1 MTVSRFLRLVGACPA
16 LLVAVLIAKLWFTG
30 TLGYYV
36 NDRTIWIVLFGAIL
50 FAAVGGMAL
59 RNAWYA
65 DDHERGRA
73 ISSSTIVF
81 LVAVVVGIALP
92 ARPLSASSAQSSSLG
107 SLSLASH
114 VSSGGSGD
122 LFGYWVS
129 ALSGHPAASWWAG
142 KHVALVGFASRG
154 SGLPGHS
161 FILGRYLVTCC
172 VVDATMFGFPVELP
186 ASQPLPAQGAWIQV
200 NGVFGQSY
208 WTDPSGEQYPIVQHA
223 HVGPARVPSS
233 PYLSP

>member
-1 MTVSRFLRLVGACPA
+1 MSRILRLLNACPA
-16 LLVAVLIAKLWFTG
+16 VLVSALIAKLWLAG

-36 NDRTIWIVLFGAIL
+36 NDRTIWIVLIGAIL
-50 FAAVGGMAL
+50 FAAVGSVAL
-59 RNAWYA
+59 LRAWA
-65 DDHERGRA
+65 THDGAGPISWRA
-73 ISSSTIVF
+73 LVF
-81 LVAVVVGIALP
+81 AAVVAAGIAVP

-114 VSSGGSGD
+114 VSSGGGGD

-129 ALSGHPAASWWAG
+129 ALAGHPDASWWAG
-142 KHVALVGFASRG
+142 KRVSLVGFVSRG

-172 VVDATMFGFPVELP
+172 VVDATLFGFPVQLPQDRKLP
-186 ASQPLPAQGAWIQV
+186 AEGAWIQV
-200 NGVFGQSY
+200 RGVFASHY
-208 WTDPSGEQYPIVQHA
+208 WSDPSGEQYPLIQHA
-223 HVGPARVPSS
+223 QVGVARIPSS

>member
-1 MTVSRFLRLVGACPA
+1 MTVSRFLRLVAACPV
-16 LLVAVLIAKLWFTG
+16 LLVALLIVKLWFTG

-36 NDRTIWIVLFGAIL
+36 NDRTIWIVVIGAVL
-50 FAAVGGMAL
+50 FAAVGGVAL
-59 RNAWYA
+59 WKAWHA
-65 DDHERGRA
+65 RDNEREHA
-73 ISSSTIVF
+73 LSSSTIVF
-81 LVAVVVGIALP
+81 LVAVVAGIALP

-114 VSSGGSGD
+114 VSSGGGGD

-129 ALSGHPAASWWAG
+129 ALAGHPAASWWAG
-142 KHVALVGFASRG
+142 KRVSLVGFVSRG

-161 FILGRYLVTCC
+161 FILGRFLVTCC
-172 VVDATMFGFPVELP
+172 VVDATMFGFPVQLP
-186 ASQPLPAQGAWIQV
+186 RSQPLPAQGAWIQV

-208 WTDPSGEQYPIVQHA
+208 WSDPSGEQYPIVQHA